1 MNTQNDPVS
10 IVGAGPGDPDLL
22 TVKARR
28 RIDGADVILLD
39 SLVGPAVVES
49 LPGTARVVDVGK
61 RPNGERTTQD
71 EINDMLVREARA
83 GRSVV
88 RLKGGDPYVFGR
100 GGEEAE
106 FLARHDV
113 PFEVVPGIT
122 SAIAGPG
129 AAGIPI
135 THREHASSLTVITGH
150 EDPLK
155 EESALDWEA
164 LARQVVAGG
173 TLVILMG
180 VGKLPRNA
188 AALREHGVPAE
199 TPFAM
204 DERATLPE
212 ETAVTGTLDT
222 IAAEADEADVRPPA
236 VTVVGDVVQ
245 VRDSVA
251 NWLDASGVSPWRAAE
266 ADAAGPVGAEVDRGP

>member
-1 MNTQNDPVS
+1 MSTQNDPVY

-28 RIDGADVILLD
+28 RIDEADVILLD

-49 LPGTARVVDVGK
+49 LPETARVVDVGK
-61 RPNGERTTQD
+61 RPNGERTSQE
-71 EINDMLVREARA
+71 EINGMLVREARA

-129 AAGIPI
+129 LAGIPI
-135 THREHASSLTVITGH
+135 THREHASSLTVVTGH

-155 EESALDWEA
+155 DESALDWEA

-180 VGKLPRNA
+180 VGKLPRNV

-199 TPFAM
+199 TPVAM
-204 DERATLPE
+204 VERATLPE
-212 ETAVTGTLDT
+212 ETTVTGTLDT

-236 VTVVGDVVQ
+236 VTVVGDVVR

-251 NWLDASGVSPWRAAE
+251 NWLDDSGVSPWRASE
-266 ADAAGPVGAEVDRGP
+266 ADAVEPVGAEVNRQP